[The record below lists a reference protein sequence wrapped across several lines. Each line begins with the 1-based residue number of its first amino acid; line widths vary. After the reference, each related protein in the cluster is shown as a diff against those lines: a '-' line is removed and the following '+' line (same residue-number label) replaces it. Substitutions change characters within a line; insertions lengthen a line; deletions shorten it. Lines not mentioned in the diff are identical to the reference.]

1 MDLETFLE
9 KDMMEFLEEKDFE
22 RKEKSSIINEEETER
37 EYTDQPLIDE
47 PGIFEKNSALKMAIK
62 KDVTKSSEIIFELLK
77 YKKVFD
83 AIQEYK
89 KMKERFNEFPE
100 DAAKEKEKLF
110 TEVIVNY
117 YEIRKVEKAMKNKQL
132 VIQNN
137 KIQKQNTIQNNAKNS
152 IIIRTKKI
160 RAFLK
165 ESNINNAMKEYE
177 LAKQEFE
184 SFPND
189 SLEEKKNLYN
199 LISNIYKEIG
209 EAINSEKKEKTTTNQ
224 PNTKVETLSSETAGA
239 PKDKLLSEKE
249 VNPVED
255 IKKNIKEIILLMKQQ
270 RITDAEMK
278 LLEVKQQINQLP
290 TDKDVES
297 SRFEHLLEEITHRIN
312 FLKQTTEMNN

>member
-117 YEIRKVEKAMKNKQL
+117 YEIRKVEKAMKNKQM